1 MNPDKKRVRRGR
13 FDRGFDWIVNQAA
26 WLGLGALHAWKVEK
40 KREREKKTMA
50 RACRRPGAVCRARV
64 RNPNGRQQ
72 MGEGRTI
79 RDSSYYLPANP
90 TAGATAHSGRV
101 AGSARELLGF

>member
-40 KREREKKTMA
+40 KRERERENNGA
-50 RACRRPGAVCRARV
+50 R
-64 RNPNGRQQ
+64 
-72 MGEGRTI
+72 
-79 RDSSYYLPANP
+79 LPA
-90 TAGATAHSGRV
+90 
-101 AGSARELLGF
+101 ARGGVPCA